1 MSALEVQNFM
11 FFRGFV
17 VLFTFYRLKVWG
29 VPFDAVVEGLLRLS
43 NFATVVTWQLFSFF
57 FLFIYLL

>member
-43 NFATVVTWQLFSFF
+43 NFATVVTCQLFSFF
-57 FLFIYLL
+57 FLFIYL